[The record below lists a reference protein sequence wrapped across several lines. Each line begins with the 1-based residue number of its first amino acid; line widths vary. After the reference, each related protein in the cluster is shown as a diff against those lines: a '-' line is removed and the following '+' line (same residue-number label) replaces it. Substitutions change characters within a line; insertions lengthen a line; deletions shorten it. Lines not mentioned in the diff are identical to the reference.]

1 MSKNREHETYQIFFL
16 KKAILEIRNNIDNLD
31 LDELHYEGINKIN
44 KFYIPVTFPKY
55 LRDFIK
61 NIDKT
66 KSLDYNFIGN
76 ILDNRKWVEKYKYKD
91 NSHVKESDTGS
102 DINRKYNIDENYYS
116 IVSKSKFTL
125 CPIGDCPWSYRLFE
139 AIMSL
144 SIPIVERNT
153 TDIFINSYFF
163 YYDDEEHIYDID
175 KATDNYNKFTTSF
188 HFLENNKLLM
198 DFLKI
203 CN

>member
-1 MSKNREHETYQIFFL
+1 MPERRQHETYQFFFL

-44 KFYIPVTFPKY
+44 HFYLPVTFPKY

-91 NSHVKESDTGS
+91 NSHVKESNTGS
-102 DINRKYNIDENYYS
+102 DVNRKYNIDENYYS

-139 AIMSL
+139 AIMCF
-144 SIPIVERNT
+144 SIPVVEKNS
-153 TDIFINSYFF
+153 TDIFIKDYHFL
-163 YYDDEEHIYDID
+163 YDDQEHVYDFEKAQANYD
-175 KATDNYNKFTTSF
+175 KFIKSL
-188 HFLENNKLLM
+188 HFLENNKPLI
-198 DFLKI
+198 DFLKNI
-203 CN
+203 